1 MNKVDSELERVTARD
16 VAQVVA
22 ELVFLLIAQVWEKSD
37 WRGELVV
44 AERFETGDSQ
54 RRYAERKL
62 QGKTEIGV
70 ARLGEMQQA
79 GVEDQSAE
87 PCGTESIS
95 IAERRVP
102 VVVVRNQPGGGQRGL
117 LHQGI
122 VRQVAVFRCAP
133 VPDPGVKGSIADAA
147 QPAFETIRDGDV
159 PAEFPATRGPIG
171 IQAGVGVVEFEFPGA
186 IEAQPAVPLEL
197 GLGILGARDGSR
209 VESAAGEK

>member
-1 MNKVDSELERVTARD
+1 MNEVNSEFKSVTARN

-22 ELVFLLIAQVWEKSD
+22 ELVFLLIAQVGEKSD
-37 WRGELVV
+37 GRGELVV
-44 AERFETGDSQ
+44 AERFEAGDGQ

-102 VVVVRNQPGGGQRGL
+102 VVVVRDQSGGGQGCL

-122 VRQVAVFRCAP
+122 VRQVAVFRCAQEPLRLRRFGP
-133 VPDPGVKGSIADAA
+133 VKTHRADVVA
-147 QPAFETIRDGDV
+147 ERDGDS
-159 PAEFPATRGPIG
+159 G
-171 IQAGVGVVEFEFPGA
+171 
-186 IEAQPAVPLEL
+186 
-197 GLGILGARDGSR
+197 GARR
-209 VESAAGEK
+209 WKECQR